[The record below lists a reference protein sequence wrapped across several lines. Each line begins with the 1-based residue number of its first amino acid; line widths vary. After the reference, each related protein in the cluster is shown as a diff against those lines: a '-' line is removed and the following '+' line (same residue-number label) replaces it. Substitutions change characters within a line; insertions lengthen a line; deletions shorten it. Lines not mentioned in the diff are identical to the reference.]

1 MELKDFIKG
10 AISDISN
17 SVIELNNEFKDKD
30 VIINPIADSVGGD
43 KEYIYYRDGRQ
54 IQKID
59 FNLSVSASETVEAG
73 GGIKINVLKA
83 GISNENNNQTIS
95 TIRFS
100 LSIVLPTCK

>member
-43 KEYIYYRDGRQ
+43 KEYIYYKDGRQ